1 VLGPVDDGDVAMG
14 GRWELGARC
23 RGCWGLST
31 SVTWQLHPG
40 SCVLSGL
47 VFRQREGGSLT
58 WVARSGCLL
67 LLSAATAVVGGESR
81 EWEET
86 TDVARDR
93 HIK

>member
-47 VFRQREGGSLT
+47 VFRQ
-58 WVARSGCLL
+58 
-67 LLSAATAVVGGESR
+67 
-81 EWEET
+81 
-86 TDVARDR
+86 
-93 HIK
+93 